1 MNLRKEL
8 AAICRRHPFM
18 SKEVRV
24 TVPEPYIPFIPKK
37 WNGILVLAE
46 AQNHGTRA
54 SPYLK
59 WLLNASTDKRINR
72 LYADKNNIGVWPWDD
87 GSLKLAVTAALDAK
101 SAETAVSNAVMW
113 SQVGESGANKN
124 PEEALQK
131 FSASVWKELLKALKP
146 QKIIAAGT
154 IAKTV
159 LSAAG
164 SVPLHWRLP
173 APMGM
178 NRVSGM
184 FSEKD
189 LLRRYP
195 EVAKAL
201 RDNPEWLDSGFRQNK
216 IFYACHAVSI
226 SKKGST

>member
-1 MNLRKEL
+1 MNLQKEL
-8 AAICRRHPFM
+8 IAICRRHLFTR
-18 SKEVRV
+18 KDVRV
-24 TVPEPYIPFIPKK
+24 TVPEPYIPFIPKR
-37 WNGILVLAE
+37 WNGVLVLAE

-54 SPYLK
+54 SSYLK
-59 WLLNASTDKRINR
+59 WLKGASTDKRISR
-72 LYADKNNIGVWPWDD
+72 LYANKNYVGVWPWDD
-87 GSLKLAVTAALDAK
+87 GSLKLAVAAALDAK
-101 SAETAVSNAVMW
+101 SEETAVSNAVLW
-113 SQVGESGANKN
+113 SQVGESGANRN
-124 PEEALQK
+124 PEEALHE
-131 FSASVWKELLKALKP
+131 FSASVWRELLKALKP
-146 QKIIAAGT
+146 RQIIAAGT

-159 LSAAG
+159 VSAAG

-201 RDNPEWLDSGFRQNK
+201 RGNPEWLKSGYRQNK

-226 SKKGST
+226 SRKGSA